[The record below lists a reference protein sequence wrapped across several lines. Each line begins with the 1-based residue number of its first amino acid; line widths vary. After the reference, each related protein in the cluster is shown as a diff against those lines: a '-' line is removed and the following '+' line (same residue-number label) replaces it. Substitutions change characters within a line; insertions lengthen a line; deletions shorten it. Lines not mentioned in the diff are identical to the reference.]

1 MSSRMKR
8 RFAAEANVVDFQPYL
23 PQKQRY
29 NVRPRNKNQARY
41 LKELE
46 DDTKNIVFAIGLA
59 GTGKTILGV
68 QHGIRMLQAGNI
80 SKIVITRPAVSVDEE
95 LGFLP
100 GTLNEKMA
108 PWTRPIMDVFLD
120 YYQQRNI
127 NRMLEEGIIEISP
140 LAYMR
145 GRTFHDS
152 YIVFDEA
159 QLCTT
164 SQMKMA
170 LTRLGENSK
179 MVVTGDL
186 AQADRGTNNGLY
198 DFINRLE
205 DHSTPR
211 ISIVRFTVNDIERH
225 PVVQDV
231 LNIYGE

>member
-1 MSSRMKR
+1 MGSRMKR
-8 RFAAEANVVDFQPYL
+8 RFAPETNVVDFQPYL

-159 QLCTT
+159 QLSTV

-186 AQADRGTNNGLY
+186 VQADRGTSNGLQ

-205 DHSTPR
+205 NQETPR
-211 ISIVRFTVNDIERH
+211 ISIVRFTLNDIERH

>member
-1 MSSRMKR
+1 MGSRMKR
-8 RFAAEANVVDFQPYL
+8 RFTSEANVVDFQPYL

-68 QHGIRMLQAGNI
+68 QHGIRMLQAGNV

-108 PWTRPIMDVFLD
+108 PWTRPIIDVFLD

-159 QLCTT
+159 QLSTV

-186 AQADRGTNNGLY
+186 VQADRGTNNGLQ

-205 DHSTPR
+205 HQETPR
-211 ISIVRFTVNDIERH
+211 ISIVKFTLNDIERH

>member
-8 RFAAEANVVDFQPYL
+8 RFASEANIVDFQPYL

-29 NVRPRNKNQARY
+29 NVRPRNKNQVRY

-159 QLCTT
+159 QLSTV

-186 AQADRGTNNGLY
+186 VQADRGTSNGLQ

-205 DHSTPR
+205 NQETSR
-211 ISIVRFTVNDIERH
+211 ISIVRFTLNDIERH

>member
-8 RFAAEANVVDFQPYL
+8 RFAAEANVIDFQPYL

-68 QHGIRMLQAGNI
+68 QHGIRMLQAGNT
-80 SKIVITRPAVSVDEE
+80 SKIIITRPAVSVDEE

-205 DHSTPR
+205 AHSTPR
-211 ISIVRFTVNDIERH
+211 ISIVKFTVNDIERH

-231 LNIYGE
+231 LTIYGE

>member
-1 MSSRMKR
+1 MGSRMKR
-8 RFAAEANVVDFQPYL
+8 RFAAEANVVEFQPYL

-29 NVRPRNKNQARY
+29 NVRPRNKNQIRY

-80 SKIVITRPAVSVDEE
+80 SKIIITRPAVSVDEE

-186 AQADRGTNNGLY
+186 AQADRGESNGLH

-205 DHSTPR
+205 SRSTSR
-211 ISIVRFTVNDIERH
+211 ISIVRFSLNDIERH

-231 LNIYGE
+231 LNIYGD